1 MSQVRTFIEMDSHE
15 ERVFVA
21 VRQTQEREAKQK
33 MREKAKELSRLQKTQ
48 QIERLRGISGGSMS
62 SSINSSINDM
72 NLEPSIPERIAPVST
87 QNVRPKVLTLNFN
100 TNNHMFGTDFIL
112 F

>member
-33 MREKAKELSRLQKTQ
+33 MREKAKELSRLQRTQ
-48 QIERLRGISGGSMS
+48 QLASKSMGISGGSNLPTAS
-62 SSINSSINDM
+62 STDVKIESNVNDRGFSSNTTSIS
-72 NLEPSIPERIAPVST
+72 
-87 QNVRPKVLTLNFN
+87 RPKV
-100 TNNHMFGTDFIL
+100 
-112 F
+112 

>member
-33 MREKAKELSRLQKTQ
+33 MREKAKELSKIHKNQ
-48 QIERLRGISGGSMS
+48 QIDRNTGKSMGGSTGNMTFTKKNIDEISIETNIGDRAIGNTTVS
-62 SSINSSINDM
+62 SF
-72 NLEPSIPERIAPVST
+72 
-87 QNVRPKVLTLNFN
+87 RPKVCLLLNEILFNFN
-100 TNNHMFGTDFIL
+100 
-112 F
+112 